1 MPTNK
6 VAGQLEKAR
15 QQAGK
20 LEAEKEEGKRELLGQ
35 IQNNPLFISPRSEQG
50 GFLFIPATLKWL
62 LLCVWDRL
70 LWLSVL

>member
-35 IQNNPLFISPRSEQG
+35 IRNNPLFISPRSEQG
-50 GFLFIPATLKWL
+50 GFLFIPATLRDAFQKKT
-62 LLCVWDRL
+62 
-70 LWLSVL
+70 SVFL